1 MLLVIILAKFKSRTR
16 YAKGRNLPEHTLK
29 LKIMKNYTE
38 NSNAIAGILSSYFN
52 GVFNGD
58 TALLIKI
65 FHPKA
70 VVAGDVNGVPY
81 FKTLDEYLEG
91 VGSRKS
97 PHELNETFRME
108 IISIEIINSIA
119 IAKVHLPIFD
129 FNYYDLLSL
138 TQTDRG
144 WVIVNKL
151 LTNVKIY

>member
-1 MLLVIILAKFKSRTR
+1 
-16 YAKGRNLPEHTLK
+16 
-29 LKIMKNYTE
+29 MKNYTE
-38 NSNAIAGILSSYFN
+38 NATAIASVLSSYFN

-58 TALLIKI
+58 TALLKKI

-81 FKTLDEYLEG
+81 FKTIDEYLAG

-108 IISIEIINSIA
+108 ILSIEIINSIA

-138 TQTDRG
+138 SKTDQG